1 MNAWTY
7 AHLYR
12 TNHHLHIPLCFPD
25 CYLRVNM
32 YIFIEQSLIYIQ
44 GWGVALWAVVCL
56 LLSERQ
62 NSQQTPP
69 GDLLWVRT
77 GLHDH

>member
-1 MNAWTY
+1 
-7 AHLYR
+7 
-12 TNHHLHIPLCFPD
+12 
-25 CYLRVNM
+25 M

-69 GDLLWVRT
+69 DDLLWVRT